1 MGFQINS
8 TTNGIEYG
16 LNVFTHNINFQY
28 FQIKNQTNQKQ
39 IEQTGSRII
48 TNNIGIYIQAKGM
61 LTLYSHTF
69 IRC

>member
-28 FQIKNQTNQKQ
+28 RTKQIKSKSNRQ
-39 IEQTGSRII
+39 GL
-48 TNNIGIYIQAKGM
+48 A
-61 LTLYSHTF
+61 
-69 IRC
+69 